1 MANGTTDTGL
11 TDRLAERISVL
22 NPDYLQ
28 RMLVLED
35 INTEEILAARMQRLK
50 TLWASYDPPVAAQY
64 DVENLEFDPIKINQE
79 ACTFFELL
87 LRDRV
92 NQAARSI
99 TLAYAIGSDLD
110 AIASRYPGGVPRL
123 EGESDDRYRR
133 RIWLSPNTLSP
144 HGTAE
149 AYEFWALTA
158 LPALRDVTAIR
169 SVMHDY
175 YPTILITCL
184 MEPPA
189 GPKPSDEQL
198 VQIRAYIQ
206 SLSRM
211 GLTDVISVNPPK
223 IKEIDYKVGVWL
235 YPGASPDQTIT
246 KIQSSLEKL
255 VTDQYWL
262 GHDHTHMAID
272 AACSMTGV
280 HHVEIIEPAEN
291 VFVPMDW
298 IVRVNTVTVTLIG
311 RMT

>member
-1 MANGTTDTGL
+1 MADTSSI

-28 RMLVLED
+28 RMIVLED
-35 INTEEILAARMQRLK
+35 IDSEQILQDRMLRLK
-50 TLWASYDPPVAAQY
+50 QLWASYDPPSSAQY
-64 DVENLEFDPIKINQE
+64 DVEALEFDPIKINQE

-99 TLAYAIGSDLD
+99 TLAYAIGTDLD
-110 AIASRYPGGVPRL
+110 AIATRYPGGVPRL
-123 EGESDDRYRR
+123 PGESDDRYRR

-158 LPALRDVTAIR
+158 LPGLRDVTALR

-189 GPKPSDEQL
+189 APKPTDEQL
-198 VQIRAYIQ
+198 VQIRAYI
-206 SLSRM
+206 SNLSRM

-223 IKEIDYKVGVWL
+223 IRDINYNVGVWL
-235 YPGASPDQTIT
+235 YPGASPDQTIA
-246 KIQSSLEKL
+246 KIQASLEKL
-255 VTDQYWL
+255 VVDQYWL

-280 HHVEIIEPAEN
+280 HHVDIIEPTEN
-291 VFVPMDW
+291 ILIPMDW
-298 IVRVNTVTVTLIG
+298 LVKVNSVKVTLLG